1 MTAGVVA
8 AACAASA
15 AQAAVIENTAGVFDA
30 SIAAFSPLG
39 QTFTAID
46 TDLISIGFAYSDINP
61 GSPNEPITLRLY
73 AGDGVGGT
81 LLASRIFTLP
91 SVLPSTLDAPVIV
104 DTDFS
109 GVSLTVGAI
118 YTAALSTSSFKVAAV
133 YGGERLRRRPRHP
146 EPQRLHIL
154 RPELPRRG
162 PQRRER
168 RRAGAGGVGP
178 DADRLR
184 RARRLAAVAPA
195 LGATRRGRVIERTL
209 SIRPGTPRRKPAG
222 RFCSRPRFQSVPRGA
237 GT

>member
-133 YGGERLRRRPRHP
+133 YGGDAYAGGHATRSLSGCTSCDLNFRVVGRSDVSGGVPEPAAWALMLTGFAGLGASLRSRRRWAQPV
-146 EPQRLHIL
+146 E
-154 RPELPRRG
+154 
-162 PQRRER
+162 
-168 RRAGAGGVGP
+168 
-178 DADRLR
+178 
-184 RARRLAAVAPA
+184 AA
-195 LGATRRGRVIERTL
+195 
-209 SIRPGTPRRKPAG
+209 
-222 RFCSRPRFQSVPRGA
+222 
-237 GT
+237 